1 MPADMRGRKAA
12 HVSGEKIYQAKH
24 RR

>member
-1 MPADMRGRKAA
+1 MPADMRGRKTA